1 MTEDTRDL
9 TDGEKLNLIL
19 ADLGDVRARLTALEA
34 QGANTTR
41 PLLDQLIK
49 EVTGTRDMLAERI
62 DGIEKELAE
71 VRRDLRSID
80 RKFDILNREIEM
92 LYKKS
97 ILIDKICEVRNLIK
111 VADLII
117 RMAKE
122 RKESRGLHFSID
134 YPKPNEKGTIYFNP
148 ED

>member
-80 RKFDILNREIEM
+80 RKFDILNREIFAM
-92 LYKKS
+92 K
-97 ILIDKICEVRNLIK
+97 
-111 VADLII
+111 ADSQEHADRL
-117 RMAKE
+117 AELE
-122 RKESRGLHFSID
+122 RR
-134 YPKPNEKGTIYFNP
+134 PN
-148 ED
+148 